1 MLRYVRRMATVE
13 ENARRRED
21 PEAADSGQITT
32 AVRGPGPG
40 PAKAS
45 RLPGIDMIRVSL
57 TWGVLLFH
65 TSVAYCPSD
74 NSDYYISARFDSS
87 NNVLYYLQQ
96 IPRAIAGFMDVWQMA
111 MFFFLS
117 GVSAFHALKRR
128 SEREFRKERVH
139 RLLVPYLV
147 LVLTN
152 GVYSITVLA
161 PHSPGNMTFSE
172 SLLLRYVGFN
182 NAGQGWF
189 VLTLFIFS
197 QVNRTYIN
205 CMLVFFSQNSLQQ
218 YFEIYK
224 NLFLGIC
231 QILHLVASSPHPCL
245 DLFQCKEKLPSK
257 VCQPDHVATWRNV
270 QTWLSAATVAFSFFS
285 VKVRDLTT

>member
-1 MLRYVRRMATVE
+1 M
-13 ENARRRED
+13 
-21 PEAADSGQITT
+21 P
-32 AVRGPGPG
+32 
-40 PAKAS
+40 
-45 RLPGIDMIRVSL
+45 
-57 TWGVLLFH
+57 
-65 TSVAYCPSD
+65 
-74 NSDYYISARFDSS
+74 
-87 NNVLYYLQQ
+87 
-96 IPRAIAGFMDVWQMA
+96 

-128 SEREFRKERVH
+128 SEWEFRKERVH

-152 GVYSITVLA
+152 GVYSITFLA

-224 NLFLGIC
+224 NFFLGIC

-257 VCQPDHVATWRNV
+257 GCQPDHVATWRNV

-285 VKVRDLTT
+285 VKVRDLTTQKGTFDLVIYDYSLTLLSSGKFI

>member
-1 MLRYVRRMATVE
+1 
-13 ENARRRED
+13 
-21 PEAADSGQITT
+21 
-32 AVRGPGPG
+32 
-40 PAKAS
+40 
-45 RLPGIDMIRVSL
+45 MIRVSL

-74 NSDYYISARFDSS
+74 NADYYISARFDSS

-161 PHSPGNMTFSE
+161 PHSP
-172 SLLLRYVGFN
+172 
-182 NAGQGWF
+182 
-189 VLTLFIFS
+189 
-197 QVNRTYIN
+197 
-205 CMLVFFSQNSLQQ
+205 
-218 YFEIYK
+218 
-224 NLFLGIC
+224 
-231 QILHLVASSPHPCL
+231 
-245 DLFQCKEKLPSK
+245 
-257 VCQPDHVATWRNV
+257 
-270 QTWLSAATVAFSFFS
+270 
-285 VKVRDLTT
+285 